1 MKFSGNRFLKILTT
15 GFTLSFDQSDIESQV
30 TTRKQARRKVVE
42 NNPGIFCRR
51 CNTKVTTQSK
61 AVELHGLHFHVFTNP
76 EGITF
81 EIGLFDQAEC
91 AAISPATLEHT
102 WFAGFA
108 WQVVICRTCQAH
120 IGWRYSKPQSPIFYG
135 LIMDRLV
142 EQAK

>member
-1 MKFSGNRFLKILTT
+1 MRVSINRLIEILKKS
-15 GFTLSFDQSDIESQV
+15 FVLSFDQSDSDYQL
-30 TTRKQARRKVVE
+30 TTRKKNRKRSRE
-42 NNPGIFCRR
+42 DDSGIFCRQ
-51 CNTKVTTQSK
+51 CKTKITRHSN

-91 AAISPATLEHT
+91 AAVSPAILEHT

-108 WQVVICRTCQAH
+108 WQIVICRTCQAH
-120 IGWRYSKPQSPIFYG
+120 LGWRYSKPDSPVFYG

-142 EQAK
+142 DRDK